1 MTEQSSELTQL
12 WEQAV
17 DEYLSK
23 SKRGSVAQRW
33 KLPITT
39 QADFDNL
46 IAQHESDFVRFR
58 SSRKK
63 FWDVLMATMG
73 QLQKLGNVAQAAIQL
88 SPFAPAAVVLEAGLF
103 LISSGAA
110 VADTYDAL
118 ETLFR
123 RVRDITDRLDEYL
136 KGTIDQ
142 KLHKVVVQL
151 LSSLLDVFAE
161 GEATIHRGRG
171 KEMMRRVV
179 GKENKIQTAL
189 DRLDERVQTEIAL
202 ITAKTFATTQRI
214 EEKADNERDRGL
226 LRRALC
232 ADAAADNEAFG
243 KNIETSRL
251 SRSGDWVLKEQLY
264 DKWVQME
271 FPVLWIL
278 GKPGTGKTYLASR
291 ILSHIRQN
299 SGLASFFYIR
309 EGMNSQHTPEVIL
322 KVIAYQITGLHE
334 TYRERAVGV
343 CKDGDSILNPETTWE
358 NLFVKPFSDE
368 ATKPVFVVIDGLDEA
383 TPHNQELVVNLAK
396 KLSDL
401 RSTTRKFPAIQ
412 LLLLGR
418 PDLDYNVSNVWRG
431 EKRRP
436 KILHIQPSLSKSDVE
451 RFIKKGVTEGVP
463 LLQKMRPGPS
473 KRLRRDIVKTLG
485 DSSDGMFMLAKL
497 MLAEVKDMNKPELIR
512 ESLAKPPQGLDDM
525 FRRVIARL
533 DVMGGF
539 DKQDL
544 NELIM
549 WVACAKRDLL
559 LGELD
564 LVLKLRDLRQN
575 GIVGLEDELKTRF
588 GSFFS
593 VMSAEAE
600 MEGEDEED
608 EDAAS
613 VTESETT
620 LANSVSGQSSE
631 SEDELDADSEHD
643 ADSDG
648 IESDRDRDEDDD
660 DDVPLN
666 YFMAT
671 IKFGHAS
678 VGQHFRTAPLHRD
691 IGMDL
696 NFAQAHIALT
706 CLRFLTDN
714 IPKRKQRPWRE
725 PSLFDYSINH
735 FLDHFG
741 EVDLE
746 ELKSSHPD
754 TFTSLSEEVLFLFR
768 DRDSIRR
775 WFHTLSDEYKFM
787 CQLFSQST
795 CSRLRSCILESDI
808 HGKETKTSLGEKP
821 PKNRPLLELL
831 LEPFAHYVVE
841 AWLTLESCGK
851 MFAVLF
857 LQGFLSLVSPTCE
870 MRTT

>member
-1 MTEQSSELTQL
+1 MTEQSSELAQL

-39 QADFDNL
+39 QADLNNL
-46 IAQHESDFVRFR
+46 IERHESDFALFR

-73 QLQKLGNVAQAAIQL
+73 QLQNLGNVAQAAIQF

-110 VADTYDAL
+110 VASTYDAL
-118 ETLFR
+118 ETLFG

-142 KLHKVVVQL
+142 KLHKTVVQL
-151 LSSLLDVFAE
+151 LSSLLDVFGE
-161 GEATIHRGRG
+161 GEAAIRRGRG
-171 KEMMRRVV
+171 SEMMRRVV
-179 GKENKIQTAL
+179 GKENKIQSAL
-189 DRLDERVQTEIAL
+189 DRLDERVQTEISL
-202 ITAKTFATTQRI
+202 VTAKTYATTQSI
-214 EEKADNERDRGL
+214 EAKADTERDHRL
-226 LRRALC
+226 LQRALC
-232 ADAAADNEAFG
+232 AEAAADNKAFG
-243 KNIETSRL
+243 KDIEASRL

-264 DKWVQME
+264 NKWEQME

-291 ILSHIRQN
+291 IISHIQQSSR
-299 SGLASFFYIR
+299 LTSFFYIR
-309 EGMNSQHTPEVIL
+309 EVMNTHHTPEVIL
-322 KVIAYQITGLHE
+322 KVIAYQITELYK
-334 TYRERAVGV
+334 TYREQAIGV
-343 CKDGDSILNPETTWE
+343 CKDGASILLPESTWE

-368 ATKPVFVVIDGLDEA
+368 ATEPVFIIIDGVDEA
-383 TPHNQELVVNLAK
+383 TPHNQELVVELAK
-396 KLSDL
+396 RLSDL
-401 RSTTRKFPAIQ
+401 RSTNRKYPAIQ

-418 PDLDYNVSNVWRG
+418 PDLEYNVSNVWRG

-436 KILHIQPSLSKSDVE
+436 KILHVQPSLSKPDVE
-451 RFIKKGVTEGVP
+451 RFIKKGVIKGIP

-473 KRLRRDIVKTLG
+473 KRLTRDIVKSLV

-512 ESLAKPPQGLDDM
+512 ESLAKPPQGLEDM
-525 FRRVIARL
+525 FRRVVARL

-575 GIVGLEDELKTRF
+575 GIIGLEDELKTRF
-588 GSFFS
+588 GSFFT
-593 VMSAEAE
+593 VMSAEDE
-600 MEGEDEED
+600 MENEDEED
-608 EDAAS
+608 EYITSMVGAEMAS
-613 VTESETT
+613 
-620 LANSVSGQSSE
+620 ANSDSGESSG
-631 SEDELDADSEHD
+631 SEDEFDADSEYE
-643 ADSDG
+643 ADLDG
-648 IESDRDRDEDDD
+648 NESDLDQDENDDD
-660 DDVPLN
+660 IPPN
-666 YFMAT
+666 YFVAT
-671 IKFGHAS
+671 VKFSHAS
-678 VGQHFRTAPLHRD
+678 VGQHFRTAPLHRG

-706 CLRFLTDN
+706 CVRFLTDN

-725 PSLFDYSINH
+725 PNLFEYSVNH
-735 FLDHFG
+735 FLDHFE
-741 EVDLE
+741 EVDFE
-746 ELKSSHPD
+746 KLKTSHPVI
-754 TFTSLSEEVLFLFR
+754 FKSLSEEVLFLFR
-768 DRDSIRR
+768 DPESIGR
-775 WFHTLSDEYKFM
+775 WFHALSNEYKFIY
-787 CQLFSQST
+787 QLFSQST
-795 CSRLRSCILESDI
+795 CSRLRWCISESDI
-808 HGKETKTSLGEKP
+808 RSGGATTSLGEE
-821 PKNRPLLELL
+821 PLKDRQFLELL

-841 AWLTLESCGK
+841 AWLAVASCGE
-851 MFAVLF
+851 MFAILF
-857 LQGFLSLVSPTCE
+857 LQGFLSLVSPSYN
-870 MRTT
+870 MRIK